1 MGLGTPKGIYEVISV
16 GDTAFNVDAMQVRLD
31 RARADDQLAGDVLG
45 VVALQQQREHLLL
58 APRQLMGIGIDHHT
72 RCEVVLRACALGRHV
87 LIGTRMTGIHA
98 QDMAKLAK
106 ELDRAYHEQH
116 VFGDIALGQIPQK
129 EADDGVL
136 RVGAAEQNHVG
147 VLGDYAKRKN
157 EGHLPK
163 EL

>member
-1 MGLGTPKGIYEVISV
+1 MGVGI
-16 GDTAFNVDAMQVRLD
+16 N
-31 RARADDQLAGDVLG
+31 
-45 VVALQQQREHLLL
+45 
-58 APRQLMGIGIDHHT
+58 HHT
-72 RCEVVLRACALGRHV
+72 RCEIVLRACALGCHV
-87 LIGTRMTGIHA
+87 LIGTRMTGIHT

-106 ELDRAYHEQH
+106 KLSRAYHEQH

-136 RVGAAEQNHVG
+136 GVGTAEQDHVG
-147 VLGDYAKRKN
+147 VLGDHTKHKN